1 MTNRVLIG
9 KKGSAY
15 GIWISKPGYDV
26 LSASLDQML
35 LSSER
40 TPFMVIGQGVV
51 SAFTDINQ
59 TRALTIPNLGFRP
72 IFLLGCPAFEI
83 DVIYNSITSIT
94 FKSVSKRPY
103 HSDGS
108 CYYAYLTEPF

>member
-1 MTNRVLIG
+1 MTNRVIVG
-9 KKGSAY
+9 NKNGVY

-26 LSASLDQML
+26 LSANIDQML

-51 SAFTDINQ
+51 AAFGDINQ
-59 TRALTIPNLGFRP
+59 TRDIWIPDLGFRP
-72 IFLLGCPAFEI
+72 MFVLGCPAFEI
-83 DVIYNSITSIT
+83 DVIYNSNSSIT
-94 FKSVSKRPY
+94 FRSVSRRPF